1 MFDRCL
7 DRTGWTPCAFVLPQS
22 RMELVELPHLSVG
35 APPQVGVSC
44 VLQVE
49 MRKLLET
56 TSGVKAGCQL
66 VGEPFN
72 VHESVG
78 ARRTDRLF
86 VEALRVELPIF
97 DSGYLGADDCG
108 AAFKILGT
116 VFRPFLELSVV
127 GAQCLDVLL
136 EVIRRCAVAGRRM
149 A

>member
-7 DRTGWTPCAFVLPQS
+7 DRTGWAPCVFVLPQS
-22 RMELVELPHLSVG
+22 RMELVELPHLTVG

-78 ARRTDRLF
+78 ASRTDRLF

-108 AAFKILGT
+108 PAFKILRA
-116 VFRPFLELSVV
+116 VSYPFRELSVA
-127 GAQCLDVLL
+127 GTQCRDVPL
-136 EVIRRCAVAGRRM
+136 EIIRRCAAAGRSM
-149 A
+149 